1 MIDVEVIE
9 SLLKMFRLQKGRVV
23 SGCNELSE
31 IDLPRTVGVDQPHEK
46 INFWLFYGL
55 HSGQGCGQLLLA
67 ENSIVIGVDL
77 KE

>member
-46 INFWLFYGL
+46 INF
-55 HSGQGCGQLLLA
+55 
-67 ENSIVIGVDL
+67 
-77 KE
+77 